1 MSRDRDEYRGGRD
14 RDRDRDDD
22 DRSSRRG
29 GGRGAADYEYRRPD
43 KDEMKRRAEARGGDF
58 DSIWK
63 QQVQSFTPVEGDNII
78 RILPPTWPDAK
89 SYGYDVYVHYGIGP
103 DEAAY
108 LCLDKMLGKACPI
121 CEARAR
127 ATRDRDE
134 DYAKELKPN
143 QRVAMYIID
152 RDREKEGP
160 LLWTPSWTMDRDI
173 IQACTD
179 RRTGEMYYIDD
190 PENGY
195 DLSFIRQG
203 KGLKSRYSGY
213 QIDRTASDLGRKR
226 DEWMK
231 FIIDNPI
238 PDLLNFYDYDHIAK
252 VFSGADGRDHSS
264 DSGSDRGSTTRGRDH
279 GSGRGASSGR
289 ERDHARNDSGA
300 SSSGRRRM
308 GGGESNSDSG
318 SRDAKPAASAIK
330 RMTFDQMSDLVE
342 QYDLDIKPDETA
354 NDEELAQLIITALD
368 LEEPAREERRPSRD
382 RDRDRDDDDRLSRR
396 GARDDDDD
404 DRGSAA
410 DRLRR
415 MRERR

>member
-1 MSRDRDEYRGGRD
+1 
-14 RDRDRDDD
+14 
-22 DRSSRRG
+22 
-29 GGRGAADYEYRRPD
+29 
-43 KDEMKRRAEARGGDF
+43 MKRRAEARGGDF

-252 VFSGADGRDHSS
+252 VFSGAGSGGGRDQDGSSRSRSDQSS
-264 DSGSDRGSTTRGRDH
+264 DRRDREYRSEHDSRRDT
-279 GSGRGASSGR
+279 
-289 ERDHARNDSGA
+289 GA

-308 GGGESNSDSG
+308 GGGVESSARGRGEESTRNRKVD
-318 SRDAKPAASAIK
+318 DKPTASEIK

-368 LEEPAREERRPSRD
+368 LEEPVREERRPSRD
-382 RDRDRDDDDRLSRR
+382 RDRDDDDRSSRR